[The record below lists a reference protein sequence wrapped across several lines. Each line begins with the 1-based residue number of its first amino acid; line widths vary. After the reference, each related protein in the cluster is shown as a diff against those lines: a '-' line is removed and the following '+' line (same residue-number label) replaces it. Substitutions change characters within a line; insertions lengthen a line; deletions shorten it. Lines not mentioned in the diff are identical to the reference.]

1 MRDLILAIRRTKY
14 GKRATILVAI
24 EDNMAH
30 EAGNLFHN
38 IRKLNNVHAICDK
51 SIDRIGIRTNQW
63 NKPRYAAAAREHV
76 VRGSIEIARD
86 LICSNE
92 HMLND
97 QGRPIAPEARAGFIK
112 NKLREQLLRYKKLET
127 SAVAAL
133 ANTKRGFTGVADR
146 QGKRDPTAK
155 DDLAFAFTFALGVVD
170 MLRQNR
176 LPLVNKAWLPKFT

>member
-1 MRDLILAIRRTKY
+1 
-14 GKRATILVAI
+14 
-24 EDNMAH
+24 
-30 EAGNLFHN
+30 
-38 IRKLNNVHAICDK
+38 
-51 SIDRIGIRTNQW
+51 
-63 NKPRYAAAAREHV
+63 
-76 VRGSIEIARD
+76 
-86 LICSNE
+86 
-92 HMLND
+92 MLND
-97 QGRPIAPEARAGFIK
+97 QGRPIAPEARAEFIK

-127 SAVAAL
+127 STVAAL